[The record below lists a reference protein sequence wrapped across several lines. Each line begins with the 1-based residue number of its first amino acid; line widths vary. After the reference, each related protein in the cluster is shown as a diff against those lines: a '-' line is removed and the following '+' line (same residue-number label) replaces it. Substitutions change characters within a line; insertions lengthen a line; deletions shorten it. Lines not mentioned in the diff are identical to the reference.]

1 MQASCFSPKIRTLSK
16 HCPDTT
22 QTGGVAS
29 GHVRTNQTPPKQAG
43 QRPDNPDDTRTVRT
57 VPTTTGLC
65 GCRVASGSTGK
76 SKQAGQRPPDRVA
89 YALRRP
95 QVAAFTARTVAAV
108 VRLLGTCTPRS
119 ATAHHCLSRPPAAT
133 ARMATAAVIHNRSA
147 TPPQRPCRINMASPP
162 RSYGATSS
170 DTRPVNTS
178 EYERL
183 LGDAVSGI
191 ERTEALGH
199 TTLGKIR
206 RQHETIGYAARRSD
220 DTRRITQ
227 DAKKSLRALYCR
239 LLREKLCLSTTIA
252 ILFTVDVF
260 LFYLLLRHGGRFRSD
275 DDS

>member
-1 MQASCFSPKIRTLSK
+1 M
-16 HCPDTT
+16 
-22 QTGGVAS
+22 
-29 GHVRTNQTPPKQAG
+29 
-43 QRPDNPDDTRTVRT
+43 
-57 VPTTTGLC
+57 
-65 GCRVASGSTGK
+65 
-76 SKQAGQRPPDRVA
+76 
-89 YALRRP
+89 
-95 QVAAFTARTVAAV
+95 AA
-108 VRLLGTCTPRS
+108 
-119 ATAHHCLSRPPAAT
+119 
-133 ARMATAAVIHNRSA
+133 
-147 TPPQRPCRINMASPP
+147 PP
-162 RSYGATSS
+162 RSYGATT

-260 LFYLLLRHGGRFRSD
+260 LFYLLLRHGGKFRSD

>member
-1 MQASCFSPKIRTLSK
+1 
-16 HCPDTT
+16 
-22 QTGGVAS
+22 
-29 GHVRTNQTPPKQAG
+29 
-43 QRPDNPDDTRTVRT
+43 
-57 VPTTTGLC
+57 
-65 GCRVASGSTGK
+65 
-76 SKQAGQRPPDRVA
+76 
-89 YALRRP
+89 
-95 QVAAFTARTVAAV
+95 
-108 VRLLGTCTPRS
+108 
-119 ATAHHCLSRPPAAT
+119 
-133 ARMATAAVIHNRSA
+133 
-147 TPPQRPCRINMASPP
+147 MASPP

-199 TTLGKIR
+199 TTRGKIR

-252 ILFTVDVF
+252 ILFTIDVF
-260 LFYLLLRHGGRFRSD
+260 LFYLLLRHGGKFRSD

>member
-1 MQASCFSPKIRTLSK
+1 MRLSNTLSQ
-16 HCPDTT
+16 HC
-22 QTGGVAS
+22 S
-29 GHVRTNQTPPKQAG
+29 C
-43 QRPDNPDDTRTVRT
+43 
-57 VPTTTGLC
+57 L
-65 GCRVASGSTGK
+65 
-76 SKQAGQRPPDRVA
+76 
-89 YALRRP
+89 
-95 QVAAFTARTVAAV
+95 
-108 VRLLGTCTPRS
+108 
-119 ATAHHCLSRPPAAT
+119 LSR
-133 ARMATAAVIHNRSA
+133 ARGCSRIRHRRA
-147 TPPQRPCRINMASPP
+147 TPPQRYAAAALRHRSDCAASMASPP
-162 RSYGATSS
+162 RSYGATT
-170 DTRPVNTS
+170 DTRPVNTA

-260 LFYLLLRHGGRFRSD
+260 LFYLLLRHGGKFRSD

>member
-1 MQASCFSPKIRTLSK
+1 
-16 HCPDTT
+16 
-22 QTGGVAS
+22 
-29 GHVRTNQTPPKQAG
+29 
-43 QRPDNPDDTRTVRT
+43 
-57 VPTTTGLC
+57 
-65 GCRVASGSTGK
+65 
-76 SKQAGQRPPDRVA
+76 
-89 YALRRP
+89 
-95 QVAAFTARTVAAV
+95 
-108 VRLLGTCTPRS
+108 
-119 ATAHHCLSRPPAAT
+119 
-133 ARMATAAVIHNRSA
+133 
-147 TPPQRPCRINMASPP
+147 MASPP
-162 RSYGATSS
+162 RSYGATST
-170 DTRPVNTS
+170 DTRPVNTA

>member
-1 MQASCFSPKIRTLSK
+1 MSNLSK
-16 HCPDTT
+16 
-22 QTGGVAS
+22 
-29 GHVRTNQTPPKQAG
+29 VRKQARWT
-43 QRPDNPDDTRTVRT
+43 RP
-57 VPTTTGLC
+57 TG
-65 GCRVASGSTGK
+65 RA
-76 SKQAGQRPPDRVA
+76 A
-89 YALRRP
+89 YALIRP
-95 QVAAFTARTVAAV
+95 QVAAVTTKTVAAV
-108 VRLLGTCTPRS
+108 EYLAACTPPGSNTARRRS
-119 ATAHHCLSRPPAAT
+119 LVAPAA
-133 ARMATAAVIHNRSA
+133 AKRHRSYHSHRYRSA
-147 TPPQRPCRINMASPP
+147 TPPQRLCRIDMASPP
-162 RSYGATSS
+162 RSYGATT
-170 DTRPVNTS
+170 DTRPVNTA

>member
-1 MQASCFSPKIRTLSK
+1 MI
-16 HCPDTT
+16 
-22 QTGGVAS
+22 
-29 GHVRTNQTPPKQAG
+29 
-43 QRPDNPDDTRTVRT
+43 
-57 VPTTTGLC
+57 
-65 GCRVASGSTGK
+65 
-76 SKQAGQRPPDRVA
+76 
-89 YALRRP
+89 RP
-95 QVAAFTARTVAAV
+95 QVAAFTAKAVAVV
-108 VRLLGTCTPRS
+108 VRLADCSRTL
-119 ATAHHCLSRPPAAT
+119 ATLAA
-133 ARMATAAVIHNRSA
+133 ALAS
-147 TPPQRPCRINMASPP
+147 MASPA
-162 RSYGATSS
+162 RSYGATT
-170 DTRPVNTS
+170 DTRPVNTA

>member
-1 MQASCFSPKIRTLSK
+1 MKASKADLK
-16 HCPDTT
+16 
-22 QTGGVAS
+22 AS
-29 GHVRTNQTPPKQAG
+29 WTATDG
-43 QRPDNPDDTRTVRT
+43 
-57 VPTTTGLC
+57 
-65 GCRVASGSTGK
+65 
-76 SKQAGQRPPDRVA
+76 VA
-89 YALRRP
+89 YALIRP
-95 QVAAFTARTVAAV
+95 QVAAGGAPRVRHCHTLTQPTPLLLAAA
-108 VRLLGTCTPRS
+108 LAS
-119 ATAHHCLSRPPAAT
+119 
-133 ARMATAAVIHNRSA
+133 
-147 TPPQRPCRINMASPP
+147 MASPP
-162 RSYGATSS
+162 RSYGATT
-170 DTRPVNTS
+170 DTRPVNTA

>member
-1 MQASCFSPKIRTLSK
+1 M
-16 HCPDTT
+16 
-22 QTGGVAS
+22 
-29 GHVRTNQTPPKQAG
+29 
-43 QRPDNPDDTRTVRT
+43 
-57 VPTTTGLC
+57 
-65 GCRVASGSTGK
+65 
-76 SKQAGQRPPDRVA
+76 
-89 YALRRP
+89 
-95 QVAAFTARTVAAV
+95 
-108 VRLLGTCTPRS
+108 VRLAGLY
-119 ATAHHCLSRPPAAT
+119 ATLPLLLSR
-133 ARMATAAVIHNRSA
+133 TAAALAS
-147 TPPQRPCRINMASPP
+147 MASPP
-162 RSYGATSS
+162 RSYGATT
-170 DTRPVNTS
+170 DTRPVNTA

-260 LFYLLLRHGGRFRSD
+260 LFYLLLRHGGKFRSD
-275 DDS
+275 DDDS

>member
-1 MQASCFSPKIRTLSK
+1 MRNKQTSLSW
-16 HCPDTT
+16 
-22 QTGGVAS
+22 
-29 GHVRTNQTPPKQAG
+29 
-43 QRPDNPDDTRTVRT
+43 TR
-57 VPTTTGLC
+57 
-65 GCRVASGSTGK
+65 
-76 SKQAGQRPPDRVA
+76 DRLA
-89 YALRRP
+89 YALTRP
-95 QVAAFTARTVAAV
+95 KVAAFTTKNGSSGGVPRAALAHIPNTATSGSATVA
-108 VRLLGTCTPRS
+108 
-119 ATAHHCLSRPPAAT
+119 PAA
-133 ARMATAAVIHNRSA
+133 AAGIRKRSRIRNRSA
-147 TPPQRPCRINMASPP
+147 TPPQRLCRIDMASPP
-162 RSYGATSS
+162 RSYGATT
-170 DTRPVNTS
+170 DTRPVNTA

-260 LFYLLLRHGGRFRSD
+260 LFYLLLRHGGQFRSD